1 MHWAGLVMAQRKQL
15 VAVLHVWGVR
25 REGVRNVSSGPAG
38 TATPCEDVTSSDAT
52 LVCGGSPGGVAL
64 LWVRCVGAGP
74 AAEGG
79 EALHA
84 VGIAACAAG
93 RHGALL
99 VGAGDGPPPAAAAAA
114 AVRDGGGASGGGAD
128 RQGGQDK
135 ARCLHAAPR
144 EGGAGAG
151 GVGVP
156 GLARPFPPS
165 VSTAALERN

>member
-1 MHWAGLVMAQRKQL
+1 MCQAGHRIS
-15 VAVLHVWGVR
+15 GC
-25 REGVRNVSSGPAG
+25 GPAG
-38 TATPCEDVTSSDAT
+38 GLLSHCATNGCKASQPAPHHVMP
-52 LVCGGSPGGVAL
+52 LVCGGSPGGLAL
-64 LWVRCVGAGP
+64 LRVRCVSAVP
-74 AAEGG
+74 AAERG

-84 VGIAACAAG
+84 VGTTARAAG
-93 RHGALL
+93 GHGALL

-114 AVRDGGGASGGGAD
+114 TVCDGGGASGGGAD

-165 VSTAALERN
+165 VSTAALEHN